1 MKSNSLAK
9 QAFGEKVQIK
19 NILDSSF
26 SNKLIELGF
35 ITGQTIEV
43 VFSAPFGDPIAIEL
57 NGSVLS
63 LRLEEAA
70 TIEVENT
77 NSL

>member
-35 ITGQTIEV
+35 INGQTVEV

>member
-35 ITGQTIEV
+35 ITGQTVEV

-70 TIEVENT
+70 TIEVENA

>member
-1 MKSNSLAK
+1 MKSNSLAE
-9 QAFGEKVQIK
+9 QAFGVKVQIK
-19 NILDSSF
+19 NIEDSSF

-35 ITGQTIEV
+35 IIGQTVEV
-43 VFSAPFGDPIAIEL
+43 VFSAPFGDPIAVEL

-77 NSL
+77 DSL

>member
-9 QAFGEKVQIK
+9 QKIGFKVQIK
-19 NILDSSF
+19 NILKSSF
-26 SNKLIELGF
+26 SNKLVELGF
-35 ITGQTIEV
+35 ISGQTIEV
-43 VFSAPFGDPIAIEL
+43 VFTAPFGDPIAVEL
-57 NGSVLS
+57 NGSLIS

-70 TIEVENT
+70 TIEVEYT

>member
-1 MKSNSLAK
+1 MKLNSLTK
-9 QAFGEKVQIK
+9 KNFGKKLQVLK
-19 NILDSSF
+19 ILDSTF

-35 ITGQTIEV
+35 ITGQTLEV

-70 TIEVENT
+70 TIEVECINT
-77 NSL
+77 F

>member
-1 MKSNSLAK
+1 MKSNSLSK

-43 VFSAPFGDPIAIEL
+43 VFSAPFGDPIAVEL

-77 NSL
+77 YSL

>member
-1 MKSNSLAK
+1 MKLNSLAK

-35 ITGQTIEV
+35 IAGQTIEV

>member
-9 QAFGEKVQIK
+9 QNFSEKVRIK
-19 NILDSSF
+19 NILDSPY

-35 ITGQTIEV
+35 ISGQTIEV
-43 VFSAPFGDPIAIEL
+43 VFSAPFGDPIAVEL

-70 TIEVENT
+70 TIEVESIT
-77 NSL
+77 AL

>member
-1 MKSNSLAK
+1 MKLNSLSK
-9 QAFGEKVQIK
+9 QNFGKKVQILK
-19 NILDSSF
+19 ILDSTF

-35 ITGQTIEV
+35 ITGQTLEV
-43 VFSAPFGDPIAIEL
+43 VFTAPFGDPIAVEL

-70 TIEVENT
+70 TIEVEYT

>member
-9 QAFGEKVQIK
+9 QNFSEKVRIK
-19 NILDSSF
+19 NILDSSY

-35 ITGQTIEV
+35 ISGQTIEV
-43 VFSAPFGDPIAIEL
+43 VFSAPFGDPIAVEL

-70 TIEVENT
+70 TIEVESIT
-77 NSL
+77 AL

>member
-1 MKSNSLAK
+1 MKLNSLSK
-9 QAFGEKVQIK
+9 QHFGKKVQILK
-19 NILDSSF
+19 ILDSTF

-35 ITGQTIEV
+35 ITGQTLEV
-43 VFSAPFGDPIAIEL
+43 VFTAPFGDPIAVEL

-70 TIEVENT
+70 TIEVEYT